1 MSGTINLE
9 AVGGK
14 KWDTQSLGENPKQ
27 KKLVNWSIA
36 IKLLG

>member
-14 KWDTQSLGENPKQ
+14 KWDTQSLGENHKQ
-27 KKLVNWSIA
+27 KRYLN
-36 IKLLG
+36 